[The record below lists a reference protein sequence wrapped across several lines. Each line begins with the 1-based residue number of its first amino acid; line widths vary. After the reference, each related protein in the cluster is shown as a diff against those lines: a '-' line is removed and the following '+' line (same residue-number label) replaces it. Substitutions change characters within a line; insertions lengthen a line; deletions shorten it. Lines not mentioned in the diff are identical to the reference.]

1 MLLNVPVWIV
11 ESYFQLLESKSLG
24 TDVAFRE
31 KNLIKKD
38 KSVEYNIITT
48 KIPVFEYQYR

>member
-31 KNLIKKD
+31 KNLIKED
-38 KSVEYNIITT
+38 KSVEYNVITT